1 MELIYTVIIVFCLIF
16 GFYTG
21 YKIGKEQTLPKVP
34 RQIAHPIQTIKENE
48 ASKEEEAKLETLQKD
63 LEELDNYGG

>member
-1 MELIYTVIIVFCLIF
+1 MELIYTVIIVFCLVF

-21 YKIGKEQTLPKVP
+21 YKIGKDQTLPKVP
-34 RQIAHPIQTIKENE
+34 KEVLHPIQTIKENE
-48 ASKEEEAKLETLQKD
+48 KSKEEEEKLKEFQKD

>member
-1 MELIYTVIIVFCLIF
+1 MELIYTIIIVFCLIF

-21 YKIGKEQTLPKVP
+21 YKVGKEQTLPKIP
-34 RQIAHPIQTIKENE
+34 RKIIHPLETIKENKK
-48 ASKEEEAKLETLQKD
+48 SKEEEAKLEEFQKD

>member
-1 MELIYTVIIVFCLIF
+1 MELIYTLITIVCLVF

-21 YKIGKEQTLPKVP
+21 YKIGKEQMLPKIPKEV
-34 RQIAHPIQTIKENE
+34 IHPIQAIKDNE
-48 ASKEEEAKLETLQKD
+48 KSKEEEKKLEEFQKD

>member
-16 GFYTG
+16 GFYAG
-21 YKIGKEQTLPKVP
+21 YKLGKDQTLPKVP
-34 RQIAHPIQTIKENE
+34 KEVLHPIQTKKENE
-48 ASKEEEAKLETLQKD
+48 KSKEEEEKLKEFQKD

>member
-1 MELIYTVIIVFCLIF
+1 MELIYTIIIVFCLIF

-34 RQIAHPIQTIKENE
+34 KEIIHPIQTIKENKK
-48 ASKEEEAKLETLQKD
+48 SKEEEEKLEILQNN
-63 LEELDNYGG
+63 LQELDNYGG